1 MFPYDYNRQMPQ
13 NIPTMH
19 APQPQASL
27 YFVKSPQELPSFN
40 LMPNNYFVGLNQ
52 DNKEIYVRRM
62 NNDGKIEVESYVL
75 KEEVKE
81 KTDIEKIF
89 DRLDGIEKKLSE
101 IPTQRPVLTLKGRTD
116 ERASKPSNE

>member
-1 MFPYDYNRQMPQ
+1 MFPYDYRQMPQ

-101 IPTQRPVLTLKGRTD
+101 MPTQRPVLTLKGRAD